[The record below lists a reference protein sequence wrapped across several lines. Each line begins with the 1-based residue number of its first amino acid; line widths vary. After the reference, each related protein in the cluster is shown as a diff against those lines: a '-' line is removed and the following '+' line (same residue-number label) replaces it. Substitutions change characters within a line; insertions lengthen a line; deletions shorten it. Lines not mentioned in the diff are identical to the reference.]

1 MEFQV
6 TRSLSRVLSNSR
18 RAYASDPH
26 LEYMVIR
33 LLVKKR
39 SGFWPEVTIRA
50 CADLP
55 SSKSVLEM
63 AARRMEIH

>member
-6 TRSLSRVLSNSR
+6 TRFLSGVLSNSW
-18 RAYASDPH
+18 RADESDPH
-26 LEYMVIR
+26 LAYSVRR

-39 SGFWPEVTIRA
+39 SGFWPEMIIRA

-63 AARRMEIH
+63 ATRRMENH